1 MYAAQAR
8 FDHLTV
14 LLPQLPGCCDYKL
27 VQIALATTIIF

>member
-1 MYAAQAR
+1 MYAAQAG

-14 LLPQLPGCCDYKL
+14 LLPQLSGYCDHKL